1 MVSKQEDFI
10 AKIAPIIQKYAIMY
24 GYKVASPI
32 IAQAVLESK
41 YGESSLGKVYF
52 NYFGMKCGKGWKG
65 KSVNLK
71 TKEEY
76 KPGILTSIT
85 DNFRVYD
92 SMEDGVK
99 GYFDFI
105 SAPRYN
111 NLKSATT
118 PQQYLERIKAD
129 GYATSSKYVENN
141 MNMVRTYGLEKYDTM
156 VTPAPDVVGK
166 DIRKVS
172 AVNLNARLSPMG
184 TKLFL
189 LSAGDQVNVTA
200 ENNGWCKIEAYVSSQ
215 YLVK

>member
-1 MVSKQEDFI
+1 MVSKQEEFI
-10 AKIAPIIQKYAIMY
+10 NQIAPIIQKYAILY

-32 IAQAVLESK
+32 IAQAVLESRH
-41 YGESSLGKVYF
+41 GESELGKAYF
-52 NYFGMKCGKGWKG
+52 NYFGMKCGKNWKG
-65 KSVNLK
+65 KSVNMK

-76 KPGILTSIT
+76 KPGVLSSIR

-105 SAPRYN
+105 SAPRYS
-111 NLKSATT
+111 NLKSAIT

-156 VTPAPDVVGK
+156 VAPAPDAVGK

-172 AVNLNARLSPMG
+172 AVNLNARLSPIG

-189 LSAGDQVNVTA
+189 LSAGDQVNVVA
-200 ENNGWCKIEAYVSSQ
+200 EDNGWCKIEAWVSSS